1 MTSVFLNLPTTTHSA
16 CTLIQVVC
24 SALLT
29 VLLTVCGVQSIA
41 IGVAHAV
48 HAVAAEPYD
57 PHPQYQFGYAVADH
71 LTGDN
76 KQQHETRNGDTVQG
90 QYSLI
95 EPDGSRR
102 TVDYTADPIHGFNA
116 VVSKSAG
123 AHVVKAVPVVA
134 GYHAA
139 PALIAHHAPLLAHS
153 AVLAHHPAVYAHGGP
168 AYY

>member
-1 MTSVFLNLPTTTHSA
+1 M
-16 CTLIQVVC
+16 VC
-24 SALLT
+24 SAVLT
-29 VLLTVCGVQSIA
+29 VLLTVVGVQSIA

-48 HAVAAEPYD
+48 HAVAEPYD
-57 PHPQYQFGYAVADH
+57 PHPQYQFGYSVADH

-123 AHVVKAVPVVA
+123 AHVVKSVVPVVS
-134 GYHAA
+134 GYHAG
-139 PALIAHHAPLLAHS
+139 PALIAHHAPVLSHS
-153 AVLAHHPAVYAHGGP
+153 SVVAHHPALYAHGGP
-168 AYY
+168 AIVQHGYY